1 LNRLRLLIVA
11 LAVSAWLGSAV
22 PARAVVPK
30 PFFGVVSEDVLAGD
44 ALYRNTTLTE
54 QSAVGIGLIRQ
65 TFHWKDIETSPGV
78 YDWSLYDGYMA
89 ATAAHGMSV
98 LPIIFEPPAFRAATS
113 ARGTYPP
120 RNYADIGVFGAAI
133 ARRYGPMGTFWAE
146 NPLIP
151 RHPITAYQIWNEP
164 NLRAYW
170 PSGQNAKSYAKLLK
184 AAANGIRAVDPK
196 ANIVTAGLPDSTLS
210 KPLNVYD
217 YVSALL
223 KAKAGSSFNTLALN
237 PYSKNK
243 KDLLAKLTKFRAI
256 LNAGHARSAGLWITE
271 LGWSDSG
278 PASLFR
284 AGTSGQAAQ
293 IASVYPALVAARN
306 KLKLR
311 GVVYYAWRDGAP
323 YPPLF
328 KDFWGLHTGLLSLT
342 GGAKPAFQAF
352 QNTVASLD

>member
-98 LPIIFEPPAFRAATS
+98 LPIIFEPPAFRATTS

-243 KDLLAKLTKFRAI
+243 TDLLAKLTKFRAI